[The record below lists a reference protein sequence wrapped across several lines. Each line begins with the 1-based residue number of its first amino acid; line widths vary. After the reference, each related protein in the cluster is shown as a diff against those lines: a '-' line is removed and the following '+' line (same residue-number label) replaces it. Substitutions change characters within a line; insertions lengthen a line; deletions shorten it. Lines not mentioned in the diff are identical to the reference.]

1 METKFITCMRAADK
15 CASPDLTRT
24 VLFGV
29 SGAMALLWAGI
40 CPADAAEPFPAKPIH
55 IIVPSGAGGALDIIT
70 RIVAEKMGEKL
81 KQTVIVE
88 NRNGAE
94 TQIGTRYV
102 KNARPDGYTILA
114 QAEGFTATPLLRPG
128 AGYNAITDFTG
139 IGMMLR
145 APQLMYVGSGEPAK
159 SVTQF
164 IERAKASP
172 GQLTYAHAGLGTPM
186 HLSGAQFIQK
196 TGIDVVA
203 VPYNGSAL
211 SYPDV
216 ASGRVNTI
224 FAGYSGGLSYLASG
238 KMRPL
243 GVTGERRMPAL
254 PNVPTLKEQGV
265 DFTYYYWLGL
275 VAPAG
280 TPKEVISK
288 LYEGLKYAVS
298 SDEMHERYQVE
309 GAENLDLSPEQF
321 NTYLTEEAEA
331 NSKLI
336 QTVREDR
343 K

>member
-1 METKFITCMRAADK
+1 METIAGKLKAITEDRIK
-15 CASPDLTRT
+15 KIRIHT
-24 VLFGV
+24 VLGQTL
-29 SGAMALLWAGI
+29 ATLLLIVAATSSV
-40 CPADAAEPFPAKPIH
+40 PASESFPSKPIR
-55 IIVPSGAGGALDIIT
+55 IVVPSGAGGALDIIT
-70 RIVAEKMGEKL
+70 RIVADKMGEKL

-94 TQIGTRYV
+94 AQIGTRYV
-102 KNARPDGYTILA
+102 KNARADGYTILA

-128 AGYNAITDFTG
+128 AGYEPIKDFTG

-145 APQLMYVGSGEPAK
+145 APQLMYVGSGEPAQT
-159 SVTQF
+159 VRQF
-164 IERAKASP
+164 IERAKTSP

-186 HLSGAQFIQK
+186 HLSGAQFIHK

-216 ASGRVNTI
+216 SSGRVNTI
-224 FAGYSGGLSYLASG
+224 FAGYSGGISYLKLG

-243 GVTGERRMPAL
+243 GVTGEKRMPAL
-254 PNVPTLKEQGV
+254 PDVPTLKEQGI

-280 TPKEVISK
+280 TPDDAIQK
-288 LYEGLKYAVS
+288 LYEGLKYAVAS
-298 SDEMHERYQVE
+298 KEMKKRYEVE
-309 GAENLDLSPEQF
+309 GAENLELSPDQF
-321 NTYLTEEAEA
+321 NTYLKNEAAE
-331 NSKLI
+331 NVKLI
-336 QTVREDR
+336 QTVKENQ